1 MNLVEVRDLLKD
13 VLDGGRMTKENKVKL
28 QEAFDQVNEKVE
40 KNKYRDELRAK
51 GGEFADYSVTSI
63 IKDMTAAMNIF
74 NKYPKAH
81 NSALDDIKYVD
92 GARQDLFHTAEFL
105 RKGMS
110 IEDKAAKW
118 DELGRVAERRR
129 VAKELVEATKPIKA
143 LMAKYKNHDLAKDMR
158 DLLAQLRA
166 IEKLQ
171 SERFYEPR
179 VLNDMEEAFKEAK
192 GVKH

>member
-1 MNLVEVRDLLKD
+1 MNLVEVRDLMKD
-13 VLDGGRMTKENKVKL
+13 VLDGGRMTKENKAKL
-28 QEAFDQVNEKVE
+28 QMAFDQVNDKVE

-51 GGEFADYSVTSI
+51 GGEFADYSVASI
-63 IKDMTAAMNIF
+63 IKDMTGAMNIF

-81 NSALDDIKYVD
+81 NSAIDDVKYID
-92 GARQDLFHTAEFL
+92 GIRQDLFHSAEFL

-110 IEDKAAKW
+110 LEEKAEKW
-118 DELGRVAERRR
+118 DELGRAAERRR

-158 DLLAQLRA
+158 DLLSQLRA

-171 SERFYEPR
+171 NERFYEPR
-179 VLNDMEEAFKEAK
+179 ALNEMEEAFKEAK
-192 GVKH
+192 GVRH